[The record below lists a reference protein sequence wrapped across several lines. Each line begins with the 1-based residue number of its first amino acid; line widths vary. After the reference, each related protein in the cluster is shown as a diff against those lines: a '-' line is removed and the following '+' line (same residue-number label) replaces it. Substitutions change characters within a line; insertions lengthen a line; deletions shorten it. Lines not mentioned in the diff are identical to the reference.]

1 MKINNEKIEEIKV
14 SKVESSGLENVV
26 FLPHRFGNLVICTV
40 FSWGSLLMLFLAP
53 AFFSLIGGIFFTL
66 SVYGAIKAYENREK
80 L

>member
-26 FLPHRFGNLVICTV
+26 FLPHRFGNLILAMMISWAGLLLFN
-40 FSWGSLLMLFLAP
+40 FS
-53 AFFSLIGGIFFTL
+53 GIFKIIGLFFFAFGGYSIL
-66 SVYGAIKAYENREK
+66 KAYANREK